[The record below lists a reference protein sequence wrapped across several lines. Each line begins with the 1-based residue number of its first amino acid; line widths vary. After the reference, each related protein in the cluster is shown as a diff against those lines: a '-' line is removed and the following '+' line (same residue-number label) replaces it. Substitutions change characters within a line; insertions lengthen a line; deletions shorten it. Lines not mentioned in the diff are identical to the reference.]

1 MNEIPAVE
9 ESTGDYNS
17 IGFEKLTPTAEH
29 MNESANKKPNIAPKP
44 KQKTAIQDDVYAV
57 PDKKRMKHITAPGEN
72 GCEYAVVSKTN
83 KSNADKSGD
92 QTAPS
97 NVYAVVEKKKRV
109 SDGKGT
115 NQTRYSF
122 TADEDGGKD

>member
-1 MNEIPAVE
+1 
-9 ESTGDYNS
+9 
-17 IGFEKLTPTAEH
+17 